1 MPAYLLQRLVHAAI
15 VITLVVFVVS
25 LIVKVIPGDPVDV
38 MAAGNPGITEEQKDK
53 LREQLG
59 LTRPVLEQFAA
70 YIGSALQDDLGQSIR
85 FRVPVTQLITERLPA
100 TLELTVFSMIIA
112 VLVAIPL
119 GVVTALRR
127 STLVDYSG
135 TVIAVLGVSIP
146 SFVLGILLIIVFAV
160 DLRVL
165 PASGRGELILTAA
178 CRAIV
183 ESDAG
188 VFWKSFRYLLLPS
201 VALTLSITAWNAR
214 LTRSAM
220 LEAMRQDY
228 VQFARAKGLPDRVVH
243 LRHAFRNAMIPTITI
258 LGLQLGYLLGG
269 TFVIENVFAWPGIG
283 RLAVQAIFW
292 RDYPIIQGIVVV
304 IGGLFVLINIAVDVI
319 YRLVDPRIRYGRA

>member
-25 LIVKVIPGDPVDV
+25 LIVKVIPGDPGDV

-59 LTRPVLEQFAA
+59 LTRPALEQFAA
-70 YIGSALQDDLGQSIR
+70 YIGSALQGDLGQSIR

-127 STLVDYSG
+127 GTLVDYSG

-165 PASGRGELILTAA
+165 PASGRGEFILTAA

-183 ESDAG
+183 EGDAG

-201 VALTLSITAWNAR
+201 VALALSITAWNAR

-258 LGLQLGYLLGG
+258 LGLQLGYLLDG
-269 TFVIENVFAWPGIG
+269 TFVIENVFAWPGVG